1 MITFTVTLICM
12 HLSVWRKFS
21 LFKILQPRK
30 KYMRDERMN
39 RTENCCVFRFYLFT
53 ISIKH
58 LIIFIAPEMD
68 LTNLRDSLDSSSRE
82 RHPARASAKKSELRL
97 TKDFKGMSLHK
108 SVRFI
113 DNMLTVF
120 LALNS
125 CCSSIN
131 NIIQNFAIVIQ

>member
-1 MITFTVTLICM
+1 
-12 HLSVWRKFS
+12 
-21 LFKILQPRK
+21 
-30 KYMRDERMN
+30 MN

-97 TKDFKGMSLHK
+97 TKDFKGMYLHK
-108 SVRFI
+108 IVRFI

-120 LALNS
+120 S
-125 CCSSIN
+125 CT
-131 NIIQNFAIVIQ
+131 Q